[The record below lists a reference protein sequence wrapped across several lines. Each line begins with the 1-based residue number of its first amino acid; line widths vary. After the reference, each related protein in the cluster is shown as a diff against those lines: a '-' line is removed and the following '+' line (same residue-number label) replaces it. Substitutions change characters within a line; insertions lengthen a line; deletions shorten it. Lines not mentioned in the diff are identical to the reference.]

1 MKPLLPIYGV
11 LPELKRALKAHNRVI
26 LQADPGAGKSTIVPL
41 ELLDEPWL
49 AGKKILML
57 EPRRLAA
64 RAVATRM
71 AETLN
76 EKAGQRVGYR
86 MRGESCTGPRTSIE
100 VVTEG
105 MLVRLMQEDPAL
117 EAVGL
122 LIFDE
127 FHERSLSADLGL
139 ALALQSQELL
149 REDLR
154 ILIMSATLQS
164 EELLHLLGPETPL
177 VRSEGRSH
185 EVSLHYLDAT
195 APLVTPETLPRLTAD
210 TVKKALRKY
219 KGSLLTF
226 LPGAGEIHRCAR
238 ALESLPDAVEVCP
251 LYGGLSPE
259 QQRQALRPA
268 AEGRRKVILATN
280 IAETSLTIDGIRI
293 VVDGGYRREVFYD
306 TTLGMERMRTRPI
319 AADSA
324 RQRAGRAGRTAPG
337 VCYRLWHR
345 HRTLPPRSTPE
356 ILQADL
362 TPLCLELARWGAEA
376 EELAWIDSP
385 SPERLAEANAL
396 LRRLEMLDEEGRI
409 TPLGERALKLG
420 EHPRI
425 AHMLLRAVELGFG
438 YEGILLT
445 LLLTERPS
453 LGKGTDLRETLEALD
468 TLLRRERSSLLRR
481 RYESLL
487 RLLDIEAKEAPDLE
501 ATGTLCAL
509 AYPERVAAR
518 REEGAGEYLSAAGRG
533 LRLDPGDPLARHPLL
548 GLAESSTVGK
558 SGRILRAAPL
568 SLEELKT
575 LYPETLKWE
584 EELRLDEASG
594 RIEAWERL
602 RFGRL
607 VLEEKR
613 LPKPESEKAAPL
625 LLQEIRRQGILALA
639 PSPKARRLI
648 ERVRCAGEQLGEAFP
663 DWSEEALLDNLEE
676 WLLPWMEGVTSL
688 DELKALDL
696 NAALKGYLGWE
707 RFQELE
713 KLLPEFWTLPTG
725 TRAPVDYSEPKAP
738 ALEARLQELL
748 GETQTPRILEGSLP
762 LTLRLLSPAGR
773 PLAVT
778 RDLVNFWQAIYP
790 EVRKEMRGRYPKHY
804 WPEDPLSARP
814 TQKSK
819 KAMDRQ
825 GL

>member
-1 MKPLLPIYGV
+1 MRFLPIHSV
-11 LPELKRALKAHNRVI
+11 LSELKRALKEHNRVI
-26 LQADPGAGKSTIVPL
+26 LQADPGAGKSTVVPL
-41 ELLDEPWL
+41 ELLDESWL

-71 AETLN
+71 AETLK
-76 EKAGQRVGYR
+76 ERTGERVGYR
-86 MRGESCTGPRTSIE
+86 MRGESLTGPRTRIE

-105 MLVRLMQEDPAL
+105 MLTRLMQEDPAL

-127 FHERSLSADLGL
+127 FHERTLSADLGL

-164 EELLHLLGPETPL
+164 EELLRLLGRDTPL
-177 VRSEGRSH
+177 IQSEGRSH
-185 EVSLHYLDAT
+185 DVTVHYLDAT
-195 APLVTPETLPRLTAD
+195 APLVTPKTLPHVTAE
-210 TVKKALRKY
+210 TIGEALKKHE
-219 KGSLLTF
+219 GSLLAF
-226 LPGAGEIHRCAR
+226 LPGAAEIHRCAR
-238 ALESLPDAVEVCP
+238 ALEALPDTVEVCP

-259 QQRQALRPA
+259 KQREALRPA
-268 AEGRRKVILATN
+268 AGGRRKVILATN
-280 IAETSLTIDGIRI
+280 IAETSLTIGGIRI

-306 TTLGMERMRTRPI
+306 TALGMERVRTRPI

-337 VCYRLWHR
+337 VCYRLWHE
-345 HRTLPPRSTPE
+345 HKALPPRSTPE

-362 TPLCLELARWGAEA
+362 TPLQLELARWGAEA
-376 EELAWIDSP
+376 EELAWIDP
-385 SPERLAEANAL
+385 PPPERLAEAGSL
-396 LRRLEMLDEEGRI
+396 LRRLEMLDSEGRI
-409 TPLGERALKLG
+409 TSLGERALQLG

-425 AHMLLRAVELGFG
+425 AHMLLRAVELGIG

-445 LLLTERPS
+445 LLLTERPPLS
-453 LGKGTDLRETLEALD
+453 RDRDLREALEALVA
-468 TLLRRERSSLLRR
+468 LLGREKRGLLRR
-481 RYESLL
+481 RYESLM
-487 RLLDIEAKEAPDLE
+487 RLLRVKAKESPDYQAAGSLV
-501 ATGTLCAL
+501 AL

-518 REEGAGEYLSAAGRG
+518 REGQAGEYLSAAGRG
-533 LRLDPGDPLARHPLL
+533 LRLDPGDPLARHCLL
-548 GLAESSTVGK
+548 GVAESSTGGK

-568 SLEELKT
+568 SLEELKI
-575 LYPETLKWE
+575 LYPETLKWK
-584 EELRLDEASG
+584 EELRFDEASG
-594 RIEAWERL
+594 RIEVWERL
-602 RFGRL
+602 HFGRL
-607 VLEEKR
+607 VLDQKR
-613 LPKPESEKAAPL
+613 LPKPSSEKAAPL
-625 LLQEIRRQGILALA
+625 LLEAIRRQGISSLA
-639 PSPKARRLI
+639 PSTKACRLI
-648 ERVRCAGEQLGEAFP
+648 ERVRCARGHLGEAFP
-663 DWSEEALLDNLEE
+663 DWSEEALLENLEA

-696 NAALKGYLGWE
+696 NAALQGYLGWE
-707 RFQELE
+707 NSQRLE
-713 KLLPEFWTLPTG
+713 KLLPGFWTLPTG
-725 TRAPVDYSEPKAP
+725 TRVPIDYSDPHAP

-748 GETQTPRILEGSLP
+748 GETQTPRILEGRLP

-778 RDLVNFWQAIYP
+778 RDLANFWQAIYP
-790 EVRKEMRGRYPKHY
+790 EVRKEMRGRYPRHY
-804 WPEDPLSARP
+804 WPEDPLRAQA

-819 KAMDRQ
+819 KAMDLQ